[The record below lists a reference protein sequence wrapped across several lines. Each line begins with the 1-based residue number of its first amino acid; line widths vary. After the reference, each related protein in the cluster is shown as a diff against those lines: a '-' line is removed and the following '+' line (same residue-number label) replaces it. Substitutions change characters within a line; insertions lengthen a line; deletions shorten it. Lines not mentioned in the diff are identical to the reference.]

1 VRVAARLAR
10 ALDAPW
16 HAVLVRT
23 PALDEE
29 AARRAHAHLGLAES
43 LGATVATVAS
53 DEVAAALVGYARTHN
68 LHTLVLGSSGGRWWQ
83 RTLVDAVS
91 RAAHDLELHIVPGQE
106 PTTTRQRPALPGFW
120 PTARDTAVAGGF
132 VGLATAV
139 GWLLRHLLPESDL
152 LMLYLLVVVVASFRL
167 PRAASLLTA
176 LGAVA
181 AFNFFFIEPIFTFAF
196 AERRYLLTFLGLG
209 GLGVVVSTLAA
220 RARERAAV
228 AAQRESEARALFAL
242 GRALADAGGLDAI
255 AATGAAHVHELLG
268 VDVVVRLVDGPDL
281 RVAAHVGPVDDDPA
295 DVATARWVVAHQQ
308 PAGPGTDTL
317 PSGPSLVVPLATGG
331 TCHGA
336 LGVRAA
342 DAGLDDPDR
351 RHLLETLTDQISGAL
366 ARDAL
371 AARSADAVRRAD
383 AERTRSSLLSSVS
396 HDLRTPLA
404 GITGAATTLQSE
416 GDRVAPEVR
425 RRLLSQIVDEGWR
438 LERLVNNLLQMS
450 RLDEAVGTTLDWEV
464 AQEVT
469 SGAVARVRAE
479 VGGRTLTVEA
489 ADAPI
494 LVRCDALLVE
504 QAVVNLLENALRHTT
519 GEVTASVRAESDHVV
534 FAVADRGAGVAPGD
548 AERIFERFVRGGS
561 PATGSG
567 LGLAIVR
574 AVARVHGGLAEVVP
588 RDGGGSVFRVVL
600 PVGGPDR
607 APLPEVEPAVEVVT

>member
-220 RARERAAV
+220 RARSGRRWPRSASRRPARCSRSAAPWPTP
-228 AAQRESEARALFAL
+228 AASTPSPPPAPPTSTSSWASTSWCAWSTAPTCGWRRTWGPWTTTRRRRHRPL
-242 GRALADAGGLDAI
+242 GGRPPAPPPAPAPSTL
-255 AATGAAHVHELLG
+255 
-268 VDVVVRLVDGPDL
+268 PL
-281 RVAAHVGPVDDDPA
+281 RPE
-295 DVATARWVVAHQQ
+295 
-308 PAGPGTDTL
+308 PGTC
-317 PSGPSLVVPLATGG
+317 PLAHRGS
-331 TCHGA
+331 
-336 LGVRAA
+336 VPRRPRRARRRR
-342 DAGLDDPDR
+342 GLSTTPTAQ
-351 RHLLETLTDQISGAL
+351 HLLETLTDQMQPGPWPAN
-366 ARDAL
+366 AL
-371 AARSADAVRRAD
+371 AARLDLIAVRR
-383 AERTRSSLLSSVS
+383 RSTRSARARACLSSVS

-404 GITGAATTLQSE
+404 AITGAATTLQSE
-416 GDRVAPEVR
+416 LGDRVAIEVR
-425 RRLLSQIVDEGWR
+425 RVACCREIVAEGWR
-438 LERLVNNLLQMS
+438 FERLVNNLLQMS
-450 RLDEAVGTTLDWEV
+450 HVDEAGALSPRLEWEV

-469 SGAVARVRAE
+469 SVAV
-479 VGGRTLTVEA
+479 
-489 ADAPI
+489 
-494 LVRCDALLVE
+494 
-504 QAVVNLLENALRHTT
+504 
-519 GEVTASVRAESDHVV
+519 
-534 FAVADRGAGVAPGD
+534 GAGAP
-548 AERIFERFVRGGS
+548 R
-561 PATGSG
+561 
-567 LGLAIVR
+567 
-574 AVARVHGGLAEVVP
+574 
-588 RDGGGSVFRVVL
+588 
-600 PVGGPDR
+600 
-607 APLPEVEPAVEVVT
+607 